1 MKKDFIKMHG
11 LGNDFAIFDG
21 RDGKFQLSRDQ
32 IRLLADRR
40 RGIGCDQ
47 LIVLE
52 APKDARASVFM
63 RIYNIDG
70 SEAEAC
76 GNATRCV
83 ARLIMAEGVKS
94 ETTIQT
100 VAGLLATWDRGEVGV
115 TVDMGEIKTRWDQI
129 PLARAVDTLQVPLGS
144 EFGNPVAV
152 NIGNPHA
159 VFFVDNADAIDLATV
174 GPALETHPMFPAKV
188 NVEFAHVIAPD
199 KIRIRVWERGSGITQ
214 ACGSAACAAVAA
226 GVLRGLSQRNAT
238 VVLDGGELG
247 FIWRPEDDHML
258 MTGGTTEVYRGTI
271 DIL

>member
-1 MKKDFIKMHG
+1 MKKEFIKMHG

-21 RDGKFQLSRDQ
+21 RDGKLQLSPDQ

-52 APKDARASVFM
+52 PPKDARASVFM

-83 ARLIMAEGVKS
+83 ARIMMAEAGKS
-94 ETTIQT
+94 EITIQT
-100 VAGLLATWDRGEVGV
+100 VAGLLATRDSGDDGI

-129 PLARAVDTLQVPLGS
+129 PLARAVDTLHVPLGS
-144 EFGNPVAV
+144 EFGSAVAI

-159 VFFVDNADAIDLATV
+159 VFFVDDADAIDLAGV
-174 GPALETHPMFPAKV
+174 GPVLETHPMFPAKV

-199 KIRIRVWERGSGITQ
+199 KIRMRVWERGSGITQ
-214 ACGSAACAAVAA
+214 ACGSAACATVAA
-226 GVLRGLSQRNAT
+226 GVLRGMTERNAN
-238 VVLDGGELG
+238 VLLDGGMLS
-247 FIWRPEDDHML
+247 FVWRESDGHML
-258 MTGGTTEVYRGTI
+258 MTGGTTEVYRGVTE
-271 DIL
+271 IL